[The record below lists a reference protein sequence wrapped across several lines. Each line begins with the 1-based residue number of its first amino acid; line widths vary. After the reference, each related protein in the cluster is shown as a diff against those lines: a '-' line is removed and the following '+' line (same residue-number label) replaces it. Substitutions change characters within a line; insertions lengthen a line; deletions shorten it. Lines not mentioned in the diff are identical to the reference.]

1 MLKLQRPMA
10 VNLRAEAAALGPGEG
25 IRRHRE
31 LITALETDDPAVVI
45 EALEKHGSQR
55 YLSPAPGLG
64 HRLDDRLGH
73 RCEHV
78 RPSGLTDLTHS

>member
-1 MLKLQRPMA
+1 MA
-10 VNLRAEAAALGPGEG
+10 VNLRAEAAALGLGEG

-55 YLSPAPGLG
+55 YLSPAPVWATGSTTG
-64 HRLDDRLGH
+64 
-73 RCEHV
+73 
-78 RPSGLTDLTHS
+78 SATATST